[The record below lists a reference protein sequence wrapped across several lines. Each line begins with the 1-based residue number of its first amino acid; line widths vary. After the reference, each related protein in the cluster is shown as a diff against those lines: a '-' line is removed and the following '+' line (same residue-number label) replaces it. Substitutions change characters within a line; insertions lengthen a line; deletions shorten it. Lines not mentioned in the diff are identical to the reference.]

1 MNRMKGP
8 LAAIGAVCAIV
19 AVTAPAGAQQTAA
32 PKRLHARSSINLNRY
47 VVGLGSGAGSLWAAL
62 SENGTLLRIDPAT
75 GRIRSRIRFATP
87 QTETFADVNDWTTV
101 GDGFVWVTDQV
112 DGMVLRINPASNAI
126 VARIPITSPWDAAVG
141 FGSVWVP
148 QFEPYQVA
156 RIDEQTNKVVA
167 TIPATGPTAVAVGAG
182 SVWVVEHRAGKLIRI
197 DPATNQVVATIDL
210 HSRAAERILFSNG
223 SVWVSQTLGSP
234 HVFRV
239 DPATNRV
246 VARIVTPFRAGPYT
260 LRAGGGQIWAATGFG
275 IARIDPHTNRVT
287 ATFVPAGGRC
297 NTQSYCVADAVYAG
311 DSLWVNDAPNLRI
324 IRVDPR

>member
-1 MNRMKGP
+1 MNRMKGG
-8 LAAIGAVCAIV
+8 LAAIGAVCALV
-19 AVTAPAGAQQTAA
+19 VVTASAGATPGLRQ
-32 PKRLHARSSINLNRY
+32 LHARSSINIDRY
-47 VVGLGSGAGSLWAAL
+47 VVGLGSGAGSLWAAV
-62 SENGTLLRIDPAT
+62 SDNGMLLRIDPGT
-75 GRIRSRIRFATP
+75 GRIRNRIRFATP
-87 QTETFADVNDWTTV
+87 QNETFAEINDWTTV

-210 HSRAAERILFSNG
+210 HARSIERILFSNG

-234 HVFRV
+234 HIFRV
-239 DPATNRV
+239 DPATNRFA
-246 VARIVTPFRAGPYT
+246 ARISTPFQAGPYT
-260 LRAGGGQIWAATGFG
+260 LRAGGGHVWASTGFG
-275 IARIDPHTNRVT
+275 IARIDPHTNQVT
-287 ATFVPAGGRC
+287 AAFVPSQARC
-297 NTQSYCVADAVYAG
+297 KTQVYCVADAVYAG
-311 DSLWVNDAPNLRI
+311 DSLWVNDAENLRI
-324 IRVDPR
+324 IRVNPR